1 MINRST
7 HPNGLDKIEYAVQA
21 LDVIRNMC
29 GELEHLSMVSG
40 DGLVALLHF
49 VSCGIED
56 GLKEQRDEERGQINR
71 LRIQAERANRFTE
84 LSQDRRKAAN
94 LRAWSKKAIAKAIK
108 EMEAEARDK
117 EEFDTAVQAELSR
130 LETAV

>member
-1 MINRST
+1 MLFRS
-7 HPNGLDKIEYAVQA
+7 
-21 LDVIRNMC
+21 NMC

-130 LETAV
+130 LETEV